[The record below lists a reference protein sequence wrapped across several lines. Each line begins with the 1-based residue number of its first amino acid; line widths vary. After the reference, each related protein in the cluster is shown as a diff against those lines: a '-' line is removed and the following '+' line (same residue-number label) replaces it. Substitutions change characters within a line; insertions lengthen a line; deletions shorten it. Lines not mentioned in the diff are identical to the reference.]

1 MDSPPEW
8 VRFAFHL
15 ERPLLLLLWIG
26 FWGAA
31 EGWVPRV
38 RIVFALGQGIL
49 FALNIRFQ
57 LWDCGWLWSRVRS
70 CNGYVEYSY
79 CSGGIFCSFSL
90 FESGLRVH
98 RSFWSLLSP
107 ILGLLRIQVEFSCFN
122 FARHIFFCFFLVF
135 VFTNPISLSH
145 LNLTFDDLKQFLLYF
160 SLLCIVFLLS
170 MQYRLLEQSFCLSN
184 HKFQFSEC
192 WMHWLLRPNWD
203 N

>member
-122 FARHIFFCFFLVF
+122 FARHIFFLFFF
-135 VFTNPISLSH
+135 
-145 LNLTFDDLKQFLLYF
+145 
-160 SLLCIVFLLS
+160 
-170 MQYRLLEQSFCLSN
+170 SFCFYKSDFLISFKS
-184 HKFQFSEC
+184 HVWWFETIFTLFQFTVYRFFVK
-192 WMHWLLRPNWD
+192 HAI
-203 N
+203 